1 MPTRS
6 IIVLPDDTK
15 KPFIDAVNSAT
26 ASICIKMFSF
36 TDADLIR
43 ALIAAKQRGVLV
55 QVMLNPARR
64 NGETENEPTRETL
77 TAAGIEVKDSNP
89 AFGLTHEKSMIIDG
103 QLAFVESLN
112 WTEKNFTVTR
122 DYAVMTSYEHE
133 VTEILACF
141 TADWDRRNFDTGELA
156 HLIWCKGNGRDR
168 IATFI
173 DSAKHTLF
181 IQNERIQ
188 DPVII
193 ERIVRA
199 AIRGVKVHMMVRSAH
214 TLKKEKLVEAVG
226 GLRIL
231 EDVGVRIHTL
241 HHLKLH
247 GKLLM
252 ADHSRAIVGSINL
265 APGSFDDRRELA
277 IETHDPDIIT
287 RLRWF
292 AHKDWQNSHPLDLT
306 DEGLLSDLN
315 DRGEGGCEQLAI
327 NPR

>member
-1 MPTRS
+1 MSSRS
-6 IIVLPDDTK
+6 IIILPDDTK
-15 KPFIDAVNSAT
+15 KPFVDALHAAT
-26 ASICIKMFSF
+26 KTIRIKMFSF
-36 TDADLIR
+36 SDPDCIR
-43 ALIAAKQRGVLV
+43 ALVEAQQRGVLV

-64 NGETENEPTRETL
+64 NGETENEPTREKL
-77 TAAGIEVKDSNP
+77 VAEGIEVKDSNP
-89 AFGLTHEKSMIIDG
+89 AFGLTHEKSMVIDER
-103 QLAFVESLN
+103 LAFVQSLN

-122 DYAVMTSYEHE
+122 DYAVMTSYAHE

-141 TADWDRRNFDTGELA
+141 RADWERTAFDAGDAA

-168 IATFI
+168 IARFI
-173 DSAKHTLF
+173 DSARHALF
-181 IQNERIQ
+181 VENERLQ

-193 ERIVRA
+193 ERLVRA
-199 AIRGVKVHMMVRSAH
+199 ALRGVKVHLMVRSAH
-214 TLKKEKLVEAVG
+214 TLKKEKLLEAVG

-247 GKLLM
+247 GKLLL

-277 IETHDPDIIT
+277 IETNDPDIIT

-292 AHKDWQNSHPLDLT
+292 AHKDWENSHPLDLT
-306 DEGLLSDLN
+306 DEGLVTDLN
-315 DRGEGGCEQLAI
+315 DRGEGGCERLALGSS
-327 NPR
+327 